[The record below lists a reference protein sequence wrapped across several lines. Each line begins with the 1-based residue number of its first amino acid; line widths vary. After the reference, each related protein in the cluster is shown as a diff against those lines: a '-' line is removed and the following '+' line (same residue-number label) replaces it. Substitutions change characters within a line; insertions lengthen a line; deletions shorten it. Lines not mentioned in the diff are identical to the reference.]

1 MLIIVEDRNIT
12 FLFQFFLDL
21 KASRSGDILKV
32 NTTEGSGD
40 HVNSIYD
47 LVYIMAL
54 NAKRECV
61 YIAECLEQYTF
72 TFHYRHTGFRSDVT
86 KTKNCGTVCYNK
98 THIPSS
104 CKLVGFIDI
113 FLDLKARLSYTWC
126 ICKRK
131 VVFILNRNS
140 CNNLDLTFPIS
151 VQS

>member
-1 MLIIVEDRNIT
+1 MEDRNIT

-54 NAKRECV
+54 NAKRECI

-72 TFHYRHTGFRSDVT
+72 TFHYRHTGFRPDVAESE
-86 KTKNCGTVCYNK
+86 NCCTV
-98 THIPSS
+98 
-104 CKLVGFIDI
+104 
-113 FLDLKARLSYTWC
+113 SYY
-126 ICKRK
+126 
-131 VVFILNRNS
+131 
-140 CNNLDLTFPIS
+140 CNE
-151 VQS
+151 V